1 MKKYIFLLLVMVLTL
16 SVQAQQSMYI
26 CRGNTY
32 TTVDISTLDEMPF
45 SENGSLLTLRGVT
58 YDVSSIDSITFDIPT
73 FDMAK
78 KVVVNYNE
86 TSATVDVPSSI
97 SNVTYTI
104 SGADVVITSTNTTD
118 DIEFLLQGSSTN
130 GSLVY
135 NGEYKCKF
143 NFNGLRLISTKGG
156 AIDIQCGKRVS
167 MILTEGVDNTLSD
180 AESGSQKAALYCTGH
195 MEFEGGG
202 VLNITGNY
210 KHAIS
215 GKEYIQL
222 KKTTGIINIEKSA
235 NDGIHAGQ
243 YFQMNGGVVNISG
256 TAGDCIQAEAVSNPT
271 SEGNNGQMII
281 KGGTL
286 NLSLA
291 SEDVKALKSDSAIT
305 ITGGRFVIDVTGA
318 GSKAISTDWDV
329 TINEDNNPTDIKIT
343 VSGDT
348 FTDSKGKVKSCDGIN
363 LERHLTVSAGT
374 ISIINKGDESKGLKV
389 DSTFYFNGGN
399 IELSASGNA
408 SKCIKT
414 ENFEM
419 NDGLLTCTTS
429 GIPIVTDYDPSYCS
443 GLKTTDFTLNGGTIK
458 MTCNGQ
464 ANKGISID
472 GIGKFNAGSVDILT
486 TGNAGHYKLASG
498 YDTYACT
505 AITSDSNLFIYGG
518 TFTLECTGSG
528 GKGIKCDETL
538 TMGREDGSGPLMSVV
553 TTGTEYT
560 YSSYSS
566 KAKAIKAYGDVI
578 VNGGDYTISTS
589 RTEAEGIESK
599 ANMYFNGG
607 DIVVVAYDDAIN
619 AAGTIN
625 FNGSRVYAQ
634 SNGNDA
640 IDSNYGMS
648 GAIAINGGV
657 LIAVGIRSPEEAM
670 DCDNHAWIKFNGGTV
685 FAMGGRQGGGTS
697 STPSCTQGT
706 IYLQNVSLTQNRY
719 LTVTQGG
726 NNIYTMKIP
735 ETMSQSY
742 CFLSAD
748 GFKDTCVIT
757 TGTVAPVTYQ
767 SEWQGLYLGA
777 DITNGTSLASV
788 TLSNN
793 YGTNGSSGGGNWRP

>member
-1 MKKYIFLLLVMVLTL
+1 MKKYLFIFIVLLLTL
-16 SVQAQQSMYI
+16 SVHAQQTMYV

-32 TTVDISTLDEMPF
+32 TTIDISTLDDMPF
-45 SENGSLLTLRGVT
+45 SENGTLLTLRGVT
-58 YDVSSIDSITFDIPT
+58 YEVATIDSITFEVPS
-73 FDMAK
+73 FDMGK

-86 TSATVDVPSSI
+86 STATVDIPSSI
-97 SNVTYTI
+97 SGVTYTI
-104 SGADVVITSTNTTD
+104 SGADVEITSDNTSD
-118 DIEFLLQGSSTN
+118 DIEYLLQGSSIN

-135 NGEYKCKF
+135 NGNYKCKF
-143 NFNGLRLISTKGG
+143 NFNGLNLTSTTGG
-156 AIDIQCGKRVS
+156 VVNIQCGKRVS
-167 MILTEGVDNTLSD
+167 MILTEGVDNSLAD

-195 MEFEGGG
+195 MEFEGAGTMT
-202 VLNITGNY
+202 VTGNY

-222 KKTTGIINIEKSA
+222 KKSTGTINIEKSA

-305 ITGGRFVIDVTGA
+305 ITGGTFVIDVTGA

-329 TINEDNNPTDIKIT
+329 IINEDNNPTDIKIT

-348 FTDSKGKVKSCDGIN
+348 YVDSKGKVKSSDGLN
-363 LERHLTVSAGT
+363 LEGHLTVSAGVL
-374 ISIINKGDESKGLKV
+374 SITNIGAESKGIKV
-389 DSTFYFNGGN
+389 DSTFYFNGGTLTMIAN
-399 IELSASGNA
+399 GNA

-419 NDGLLTCTTS
+419 NGGQLTCTTS

-443 GLKTTDFTLNGGTIK
+443 ALKTTDFTLNGGTIK

-472 GIGKFNAGSVDILT
+472 GKGVFNAGVVDILT
-486 TGNAGHYKLASG
+486 TGNAGYYKLASG

-505 AITSDSNLFIYGG
+505 AITSDCDLFIYGG
-518 TFTLECTGSG
+518 SFTLECTGSG
-528 GKGIKCDETL
+528 GKGIKCDEAL
-538 TMGREDGSGPLMSVV
+538 TMGREDGTGPAMSVV
-553 TTGTEYT
+553 TTGTEYK

-578 VNGGDYTISTS
+578 INGGDYTISTS
-589 RTEAEGIESK
+589 KTEAEGIESK

-607 DIVVVAYDDAIN
+607 DLVIVAYDDAIN

-640 IDSNYGMS
+640 VDSNYGKS
-648 GAIAINGGV
+648 GAIAINDGV
-657 LIAVGIRSPEEAM
+657 LIAVGIRSPEEAL
-670 DCDNHAWIKFNGGTV
+670 DCDNHAWIKFNGGKV
-685 FAMGGRQGGGTS
+685 FAMGGRQGGATS

-726 NNIYTMKIP
+726 NNVYTMKIP
-735 ETMSQSY
+735 ATLSQCY
-742 CFLSAD
+742 CFLSAE
-748 GFKDTCVIT
+748 GFKETCVIT
-757 TGTVAPVTYQ
+757 TSIVAPIAYQ
-767 SEWQGLYLGA
+767 NEWQGMYWESN
-777 DITNGTSLASV
+777 ITSGTSLASV

-793 YGTNGSSGGGNWRP
+793 YGTNGSSGGGGRP